1 MLGRLK
7 TSHAESVKQGE
18 SWMASGSEV
27 DLEKAKQVAQA
38 VVGDVAT
45 VVHGA
50 LCYIGDRMGLFK
62 AMAGAGSLTV
72 EQIAGK
78 TSLSP
83 RYIRE
88 WLGAMVAAHYVEYN
102 AAADTYLLTP
112 EYAAAL
118 ADEDSPFFVGSYFQ
132 MAQAAVTVAPKVAE
146 AFKTG
151 KGVSQSEYPVSFF
164 EAAERNS
171 RTRYLHKL
179 LRKWIP
185 TMPQVTEVLG
195 RGGLAADVGCGGGRA
210 AIMIAQAFPK
220 ARVVGYDLHA
230 ESIERACRNAEAANV
245 ADRVSFEVSDGSR
258 LPAGRF
264 DFVST
269 FDVVHDAVD
278 PQGLMSAIRR
288 ALKDN
293 GTYLVQEVNVSDK
306 LQDNIRP
313 LGKMIYSVST
323 LYCMTTSLA
332 HDGAGI
338 GTAMGENK
346 ARELASAA
354 GFTRFTRLPIKDDF
368 AVLYELRP

>member
-1 MLGRLK
+1 
-7 TSHAESVKQGE
+7 
-18 SWMASGSEV
+18 MASGDGL
-27 DLEKAKQVAQA
+27 DLEKAKQVAQT
-38 VVGDVAT
+38 VIGDVAT

-50 LCYIGDRMGLFK
+50 LCFIGDRMGLFK
-62 AMAGAGSLTV
+62 AMAGAGPTTV
-72 EQIAGK
+72 EQLAGK
-78 TSLSP
+78 TGLSA

-88 WLGAMVAAHYVEYN
+88 WLGAMAAAHYVEYE
-102 AAADTYLLTP
+102 ASHDTYLLTP

-118 ADEDSPFFVGSYFQ
+118 ADEDSPFFIGSYFQ

-151 KGVSQSEYPVSFF
+151 RGVTQAEYPVSFF

-185 TMPQVTEVLG
+185 AMPQVVECLQ
-195 RGGLAADVGCGGGRA
+195 RGGVAADVGCGGGRA

-220 ARVVGYDLHA
+220 ARVFGYDLHA
-230 ESIERACRNAEAANV
+230 ESIERARRNAAAAGV
-245 ADRVSFEVSDGSR
+245 ADRVSFEAIDGSH
-258 LPAGRF
+258 LPEAKF
-264 DFVST
+264 DLVST

-278 PQGLMSAIRR
+278 PVGLMTAVRR
-288 ALKDN
+288 SLKDN
-293 GTYLVQEVNVSDK
+293 GTYLVQEVNVSDRVA
-306 LQDNIRP
+306 DNLRP
-313 LGKMIYSVST
+313 MGKMIYSVST

-332 HDGAGI
+332 HGGAGI

-346 ARELASAA
+346 AREMASEA

>member
-1 MLGRLK
+1 M
-7 TSHAESVKQGE
+7 Q
-18 SWMASGSEV
+18 MAGL
-27 DLEKAKQVAQA
+27 DLEKAKQVAQV
-38 VVGDVAT
+38 VVGDVGT

-50 LCYIGDRMGLFK
+50 LCYIGDRTGLFK
-62 AMAGAGSLTV
+62 AMAGAGALTV
-72 EQIAGK
+72 EQLAGK
-78 TSLSP
+78 TSLSA
-83 RYIRE
+83 RYVRE
-88 WLGAMVAAHYVEYN
+88 WLGAMATARYVEYD

-118 ADEDSPFFVGSYFQ
+118 ADEDSPFFIGGYFQ

-151 KGVSQSEYPVSFF
+151 KGVTQAEYPIGFF

-185 TMPQVTEVLG
+185 AMPQVVERLKA
-195 RGGLAADVGCGGGRA
+195 GGTAADVGCGGGRA
-210 AIMIAQAFPK
+210 AIMIAQAFPQ
-220 ARVVGYDLHA
+220 ARLFGYDIHA
-230 ESIERACRNAEAANV
+230 ESIERARHNAAAEGV
-245 ADRVSFEVSDGSR
+245 GDRVSFDTFDGGQ
-258 LPAGRF
+258 LPAAKF

-278 PQGLMSAIRR
+278 PVALMTAIRR
-288 ALKDN
+288 SLKDE

-306 LQDNIRP
+306 VEENMKP

-332 HDGAGI
+332 HGGAGI
-338 GTAMGENK
+338 GTAMGEKK

-354 GFTRFTRLPIKDDF
+354 GFKRFTRLPIKDDF

>member
-1 MLGRLK
+1 MARL
-7 TSHAESVKQGE
+7 
-18 SWMASGSEV
+18 
-27 DLEKAKQVAQA
+27 DLEKAKQVAQT
-38 VVGDVAT
+38 VVGDVGT

-50 LCYIGDRMGLFK
+50 LCYIGDRAGLFK
-62 AMAGAGSLTV
+62 AMAGAGPLTV
-72 EQIAGK
+72 EQLAGK
-78 TSLSP
+78 TGLSA
-83 RYIRE
+83 RYVRE
-88 WLGAMVAAHYVEYN
+88 WLGAMATARYVEYV
-102 AAADTYLLTP
+102 AAAETYLLTP

-118 ADEDSPFFVGSYFQ
+118 ADEDSPFFVGGYFQ

-151 KGVSQSEYPVSFF
+151 KGVTQSEYPVWFF

-185 TMPQVTEVLG
+185 AMPQVVERL
-195 RGGLAADVGCGGGRA
+195 RAGGTAADVGCGGGRA
-210 AIMIAQAFPK
+210 AVMLAQAFPA
-220 ARVVGYDLHA
+220 ARLFGYDIHT
-230 ESIERACRNAEAANV
+230 ESIERARHNAEAEGV
-245 ADRVSFEVSDGSR
+245 ADRVSFEALDGGQ
-258 LPAGRF
+258 LPVAKF

-278 PQGLMSAIRR
+278 PLGLMSAIRR
-288 ALKDN
+288 SLKDD

-306 LQDNIRP
+306 VEENMKP
-313 LGKMIYSVST
+313 LGKMVYSIST

-338 GTAMGENK
+338 GTAMGEKK

-354 GFTRFTRLPIKDDF
+354 GFTRFARLPVKDDF

>member
-1 MLGRLK
+1 M
-7 TSHAESVKQGE
+7 Q
-18 SWMASGSEV
+18 MAGF
-27 DLEKAKQVAQA
+27 DLEKAKQVAQI
-38 VVGDVAT
+38 VVGDVGT

-50 LCYIGDRMGLFK
+50 LCYIGDRTGLFK
-62 AMAGAGSLTV
+62 AMAGAGPLTV
-72 EQIAGK
+72 EHLASK
-78 TSLSP
+78 TGLSA
-83 RYIRE
+83 RYVRE
-88 WLGAMVAAHYVEYN
+88 WLGAMAAARYVEYD
-102 AAADTYLLTP
+102 AAANTYLFTP
-112 EYAAAL
+112 EYAAVL

-151 KGVSQSEYPVSFF
+151 KGVTQSEYPVSFF

-185 TMPQVTEVLG
+185 AMPQVVERLSA
-195 RGGLAADVGCGGGRA
+195 GGTAADVGCGGGRA
-210 AIMIAQAFPK
+210 AIMIAQAFPTS
-220 ARVVGYDLHA
+220 RLFGYDIHA
-230 ESIERACRNAEAANV
+230 ESVERARRNAEVGGV
-245 ADRVSFEVSDGSR
+245 ADRVSFEALDGSQ
-258 LPAGRF
+258 LPAAKF

-278 PQGLMSAIRR
+278 PVGLMSAIRR
-288 ALKDN
+288 SLKDD

-306 LQDNIRP
+306 VEENMKP
-313 LGKMIYSVST
+313 LGKMVYSVST

-332 HDGAGI
+332 HGGAGI

>member
-1 MLGRLK
+1 M
-7 TSHAESVKQGE
+7 AEL
-18 SWMASGSEV
+18 
-27 DLEKAKQVAQA
+27 DLERAKNVAQA
-38 VVGDVAT
+38 VIADVGT

-50 LCYIGDRMGLFK
+50 LCYIGDRTGLFK
-62 AMAGAGSLTV
+62 AMAGAGPLRV
-72 EQIAGK
+72 EGLAGK
-78 TSLSP
+78 TGLSE
-83 RYIRE
+83 RYVRE
-88 WLGAMVAAHYVEYN
+88 WLGAMATAHYIEYDPT
-102 AAADTYLLTP
+102 ADTYLLTP

-118 ADEDSPFFVGSYFQ
+118 ADEDSPFFIGGYFQ
-132 MAQAAVTVAPKVAE
+132 MAQAAVAIAPKVAD
-146 AFKTG
+146 AFKSG
-151 KGVSQSEYPVSFF
+151 KGVTQAEYPISFF

-185 TMPQVTEVLG
+185 AMPQVVQRLNA
-195 RGGLAADVGCGGGRA
+195 GGIGADVGCGGGRA
-210 AIMIAQAFPK
+210 AIMIAQAFPR
-220 ARVVGYDLHA
+220 AQMFGYDIHA
-230 ESIERACRNAEAANV
+230 ESVERARRNAEAENV
-245 ADRVSFEVSDGSR
+245 ADRVRFEMLDGR
-258 LPAGRF
+258 QLPASQF

-278 PQGLMSAIRR
+278 PVGLMTAVRR
-288 ALKDN
+288 SLKDD

-306 LQDNIRP
+306 LDENMKP
-313 LGKMIYSVST
+313 LGKMVYSIST

-332 HDGAGI
+332 HGGAGI

>member
-1 MLGRLK
+1 
-7 TSHAESVKQGE
+7 
-18 SWMASGSEV
+18 MAGL
-27 DLEKAKQVAQA
+27 DLEKAKHVAQIL
-38 VVGDVAT
+38 VGDVGT
-45 VVHGA
+45 IVHGA

-62 AMAGAGSLTV
+62 AMADAGPLTV
-72 EQIAGK
+72 EQLAGK
-78 TSLSP
+78 TGLSS
-83 RYIRE
+83 RYVRE
-88 WLGAMVAAHYVEYN
+88 WLGAMATARYVEYDG
-102 AAADTYLLTP
+102 AANTYLLTP

-118 ADEDSPFFVGSYFQ
+118 ADEDSPFFIGGYFQ
-132 MAQAAVTVAPKVAE
+132 MAQAAVTVAPQVAE

-185 TMPQVTEVLG
+185 AMPQVVERLSA
-195 RGGLAADVGCGGGRA
+195 GGTAADVGCGGGRA
-210 AIMIAQAFPK
+210 AIMIAQAYPAACLF
-220 ARVVGYDLHA
+220 GYDIHA
-230 ESIERACRNAEAANV
+230 ESIARARRNAETEGV
-245 ADRVSFEVSDGSR
+245 ADRVSFEALDGGQ
-258 LPAGRF
+258 LPAAKF

-278 PQGLMSAIRR
+278 PVGLMSAIRR
-288 ALKDN
+288 SLKDD

-306 LQDNIRP
+306 VEENMKP
-313 LGKMIYSVST
+313 LGKMVYSIST

-332 HDGAGI
+332 HGGAGI
-338 GTAMGENK
+338 GTAMGEKK

-354 GFTRFTRLPIKDDF
+354 GFKRFTRLPIKDDF

>member
-1 MLGRLK
+1 MQM
-7 TSHAESVKQGE
+7 AEL
-18 SWMASGSEV
+18 
-27 DLEKAKQVAQA
+27 DLEKAKQVAQT
-38 VVGDVAT
+38 VVGDVGTA
-45 VVHGA
+45 VHGA
-50 LCYIGDRMGLFK
+50 LCYIGDRTGLFK
-62 AMAGAGSLTV
+62 AMAGAGQLTV
-72 EQIAGK
+72 EQLAAK
-78 TSLSP
+78 TGLNA
-83 RYIRE
+83 RYVRE
-88 WLGAMVAAHYVEYN
+88 WLGAMATARYVEYD
-102 AAADTYLLTP
+102 AAARTYLLTP

-118 ADEDSPFFVGSYFQ
+118 ADEDSPFFIGGYFQ
-132 MAQAAVTVAPKVAE
+132 MAQAAVSVAPKVAE

-151 KGVSQSEYPVSFF
+151 KGVTQAEYPPSFF

-185 TMPQVTEVLG
+185 AMPQVVERLNA
-195 RGGLAADVGCGGGRA
+195 GGAAADVGCGGGRA

-220 ARVVGYDLHA
+220 ARLFGYDIHA
-230 ESIERACRNAEAANV
+230 ESIERARHHAEAAGV
-245 ADRVSFEVSDGSR
+245 ANRVNFEALDGGN
-258 LPAGRF
+258 LPAGKF

-278 PQGLMSAIRR
+278 PVGLMTAIRR
-288 ALKDN
+288 SLKDD

-306 LQDNIRP
+306 LEENMKP
-313 LGKMIYSVST
+313 LGKMVYSVST

-332 HDGAGI
+332 HGGAGI

-354 GFTRFTRLPIKDDF
+354 GFTRFTQLPINDDF